1 MINMIILV
9 VFALIGLVVGYLA
22 ISIKLSK
29 AKEQAETTLLK
40 AEQDA
45 VNLRSQAEHDADHL
59 RVTAERES
67 KAQRKEFLL
76 EAKEEARK
84 YREDIEKELQGTG
97 YRAKVTCTEDI
108 QGRDWC
114 KVDHYYRV
122 IQ

>member
-1 MINMIILV
+1 MIILV

-76 EAKEEARK
+76 EAK
-84 YREDIEKELQGTG
+84 DIEKILKKNSNLNVKSLN
-97 YRAKVTCTEDI
+97 RWKIV
-108 QGRDWC
+108 
-114 KVDHYYRV
+114 
-122 IQ
+122 